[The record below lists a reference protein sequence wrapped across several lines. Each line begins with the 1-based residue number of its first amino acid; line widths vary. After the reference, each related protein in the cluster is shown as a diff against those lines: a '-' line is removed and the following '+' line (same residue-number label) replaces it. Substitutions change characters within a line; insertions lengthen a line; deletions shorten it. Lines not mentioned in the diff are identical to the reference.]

1 MPHKKPCI
9 ICDIDNVFMDSTMLD
24 KYIPKERNSREGWDF
39 YNAKYGECQANYE
52 IINMLCNHRGNLPI
66 YFMTSREDR
75 GCVKEV
81 THTQIFV
88 HSYCQLFQGLHYELL
103 MRPENSYEEDFI
115 VKEALLRQHIL
126 ENGMMPVLAI
136 DDNIKNIAMFK
147 EFGIFTI
154 HYQLPKLRLSSE
166 NAIVA
171 GV

>member
-1 MPHKKPCI
+1 MAKKPCI

-24 KYIPKERNSREGWDF
+24 KYIPKIRDSREGWDL
-39 YNAKYGECQANYE
+39 YNTKYNECEPNYE
-52 IINMLCNHRGNLPI
+52 IIYPIMPYIGVLPI
-66 YFMTSREDR
+66 YFLTSREDR
-75 GCVKEV
+75 GDVRMI
-81 THTQIFV
+81 THTQLFAYSCNLLYPG
-88 HSYCQLFQGLHYELL
+88 HTCQLF

-126 ENGMMPVLAI
+126 DKGMMPVLAI

-154 HYQLPKLRLSSE
+154 HYLLPRLRKNE
-166 NAIVA
+166 AFKAIA